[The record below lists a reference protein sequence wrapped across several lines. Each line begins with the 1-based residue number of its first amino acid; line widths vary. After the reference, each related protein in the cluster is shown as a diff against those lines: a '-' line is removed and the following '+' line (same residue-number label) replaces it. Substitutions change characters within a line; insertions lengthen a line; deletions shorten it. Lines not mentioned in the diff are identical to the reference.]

1 MERKQIT
8 FYLSFYK
15 AIRRIKKKADRCD
28 AYDALF
34 DYAFSGTEPDIDKLS
49 DAAAIAFELVKPN
62 IDASNKK
69 ASNGSKG
76 GSASKSEENEEANG
90 KQKVSKPQANGKQT
104 ANKKESKK
112 ESKKEKE
119 VEKEDECLI
128 VGPESPAVISLP
140 LNDGS
145 DFRVT
150 AVMVSEFSS
159 LYPAVD
165 ILQELRNMR
174 GWLINNPKN
183 RKTAG
188 GIRRFINSWLARE
201 QDKPRTLPKQNNTG
215 YVHGADRLLNMLERG
230 DFDD

>member
-8 FYLSFYK
+8 FYLSFYR

-34 DYAFSGTEPDIDKLS
+34 DYAFSGIEPDMDKLP
-49 DAAAIAFELVKPN
+49 DAAAIAFVLVKPN

-69 ASNGSKG
+69 AVNGSKG
-76 GSASKSEENEEANG
+76 GSTSKVEEKPESNYNQDRSKPEANW
-90 KQKVSKPQANGKQT
+90 KQT
-104 ANKKESKK
+104 TSKKENKKENKI
-112 ESKKEKE
+112 EI
-119 VEKEDECLI
+119 EDECLMI
-128 VGPESPAVISLP
+128 GPETPSVISLP

-145 DFRVT
+145 EFGVT
-150 AVMVSEFSS
+150 VAMASEFST

-165 ILQELRNMR
+165 VMQELRNMR
-174 GWLINNPKN
+174 GWLLNNPKN
-183 RKTAG
+183 RKTAS

-201 QDKPRTLPKQNNTG
+201 QDKPRTQPKQQNTG

>member
-15 AIRRIKKKADRCD
+15 AIRRIRKKTDRCD

-34 DYAFSGTEPDIDKLS
+34 DYAFSGTEPDMDKLP

-69 ASNGSKG
+69 ASSGAKG
-76 GSASKSEENEEANG
+76 GTAKSEENEEANR
-90 KQKVSKPQANGKQT
+90 KQNASKPQANGKQT
-104 ANKKESKK
+104 ASKK
-112 ESKKEKE
+112 EDKKENKIE
-119 VEKEDECLI
+119 IEDECLI
-128 VGPESPAVISLP
+128 IGPESPVVISLP

-145 DFRVT
+145 EFGVT
-150 AVMVSEFSS
+150 AVMVSEFSV

-165 ILQELRNMR
+165 VMQELRNMR
-174 GWLINNPKN
+174 GWLLNNPKN

-188 GIRRFINSWLARE
+188 GICRFINSWLARE